1 MTETHATSEN
11 VHTGDDPAREASAA
25 LLGLIASGLGQSGAE
40 RLVPAGATRRWALA
54 LESDAYEAW
63 VIAWP
68 AGSGLEMHDHEGST
82 AAMYV
87 INGSLRERYVDADG
101 TVSVRWLHEGDVV
114 EMDQDHCHEV
124 INLGHDEVVSVHVYS
139 PRLKDQTFRETK
151 AFR

>member
-11 VHTGDDPAREASAA
+11 VHHGDDPATEASAT
-25 LLGLIASGLGQSGAE
+25 LLGLIASGLGQSGVE
-40 RLVPAGATRRWALA
+40 GLVPAGTTRRWALA
-54 LESDAYEAW
+54 LESDIYEAW

-87 INGSLRERYVDADG
+87 VRGSLRERYVDADG
-101 TVSVRWLHEGDVV
+101 VVSVRWLHEGDVV
-114 EMDQDHCHEV
+114 EMHRDHRHEV
-124 INLGHDEVVSVHVYS
+124 INLGLDEVVSVHVYS
-139 PRLKDQTFRETK
+139 PPLEDQTFRETK